1 MKRLKNNSG
10 ATILMALLLI
20 LLATAV
26 GAAVLT
32 AAVSAARHLRSDREA
47 QQNYLTVSSAAELI
61 RDSITGQTYQ
71 RTLTK
76 YYNREDITDADGNVI
91 EVRYV
96 YNHTEIVQNP
106 PDGKIGGI
114 MGAWLADCIADRD
127 NENKEFASFRNCEDT
142 ITVTVDA
149 GEGKLRPVQAK
160 FSAKPSTIIL
170 EGKEL
175 DSSIIQVEL
184 SLAPEDGKTEDDC
197 HMTLAIK
204 GTLTKKKNSEVWNT
218 TGTAY
223 SDIFTTTV
231 TWGSPKITKG
241 IADKEAGT

>member
-1 MKRLKNNSG
+1 MKNNSG

-71 RTLTK
+71 RTLTEIHTFK
-76 YYNREDITDADGNVI
+76 EKEDGGVEENIS
-91 EVRYV
+91 RS
-96 YNHTEIVQNP
+96 VQMAP
-106 PDGKIGGI
+106 SDGKLKGV
-114 MGAWLADCIADRD
+114 MGAWLADCIADKSD
-127 NENKEFASFRNCEDT
+127 TTKDFARFQNCEDT
-142 ITVTVDA
+142 ITVTVD
-149 GEGKLRPVQAK
+149 GGDGSLRPVRAK
-160 FSAKPSTIIL
+160 FLAVPRA
-170 EGKEL
+170 
-175 DSSIIQVEL
+175 DSEKQEDAYSDIRVEL
-184 SLAPEDGKTEDDC
+184 SLAPENGKTEDDC

-218 TGTAY
+218 TRTAY